1 MIPPAKG
8 IRRDAAV
15 AGSMVTD
22 VTLADAGRSPVVAWR
37 VEDGALVLRFS
48 GSTDE
53 RALRCNC
60 GRHHWIVET
69 RHADGRA
76 MLAGKCHGS
85 GTTGAGSLVP
95 GPPPLP
101 REALRE

>member
-22 VTLADAGRSPVVAWR
+22 VTLAEAGRSPVVAWR

-76 MLAGKCHGS
+76 ILAVKCHGC
-85 GTTGAGSLVP
+85 GTTGTVP
-95 GPPPLP
+95 LAVGPAPLP
-101 REALRE
+101 G